1 MGNIFSSVKSTSVII
16 YSLKYFFF
24 FFFLNPLNN
33 ILNSKLNPSPFLYL
47 SLTPCVEQVS
57 ALSIH
62 S

>member
-16 YSLKYFFF
+16 YSLKYL

-33 ILNSKLNPSPFLYL
+33 ILNSKLNPSPFLYP

>member
-24 FFFLNPLNN
+24 FLNPLKN
-33 ILNSKLNPSPFLYL
+33 ILNSKLNPSPFLYP

>member
-24 FFFLNPLNN
+24 LNPLNN
-33 ILNSKLNPSPFLYL
+33 ILNSKLNPSPFLYP

>member
-24 FFFLNPLNN
+24 FNPLNN
-33 ILNSKLNPSPFLYL
+33 ILNSKLNPSPFLYP

>member
-24 FFFLNPLNN
+24 FLNPLNN
-33 ILNSKLNPSPFLYL
+33 ILNSKLNPSPFLYP